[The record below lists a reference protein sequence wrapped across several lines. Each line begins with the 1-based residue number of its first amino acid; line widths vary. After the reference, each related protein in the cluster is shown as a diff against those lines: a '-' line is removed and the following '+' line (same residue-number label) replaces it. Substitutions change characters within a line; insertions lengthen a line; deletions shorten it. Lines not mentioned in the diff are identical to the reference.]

1 MQQSDIADSLKR
13 IMFSDVSKY
22 QVAFPALSQT
32 YMVNF

>member
-1 MQQSDIADSLKR
+1 MQQSDIENSLQR

-32 YMVNF
+32 CMVNF